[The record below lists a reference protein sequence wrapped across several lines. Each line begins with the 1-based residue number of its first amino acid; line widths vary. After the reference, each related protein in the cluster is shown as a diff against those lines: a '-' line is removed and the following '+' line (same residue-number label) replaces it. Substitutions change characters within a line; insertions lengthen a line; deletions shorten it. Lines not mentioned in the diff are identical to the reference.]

1 MARYEKR
8 EENSLGTKRHQTLLV
23 SFHLPRKVDPLNKHH
38 RKDSAGSEFQIL
50 SMVDGRDGCYLLFFP
65 PLELMHN
72 LKNATS
78 NSHKEHIEVL
88 TYGYA

>member
-1 MARYEKR
+1 MAVMGVIY
-8 EENSLGTKRHQTLLV
+8 
-23 SFHLPRKVDPLNKHH
+23 
-38 RKDSAGSEFQIL
+38 
-50 SMVDGRDGCYLLFFP
+50 YFFP

>member
-1 MARYEKR
+1 MKR
-8 EENSLGTKRHQTLLV
+8 GRKTVWAQKASDIACFIPLV
-23 SFHLPRKVDPLNKHH
+23 KESGLLNKHH
-38 RKDSAGSEFQIL
+38 QKDSAGSEFQIL
-50 SMVDGRDGCYLLFFP
+50 LMVDGHDGCICFFP